1 MLDEATPQR
10 ARLPGRVLYFYSVPL
25 PACRQAGTPPLTAG
39 HTGHLPVKNG
49 RRSLRMEGITLL
61 IAVVALIIAILAY
74 QRTGGTADLKRQI
87 DSATSS
93 VDLTKKVE
101 SLTVMTDAL
110 REKTADALDRLE
122 KIIRKTEKGE

>member
-1 MLDEATPQR
+1 
-10 ARLPGRVLYFYSVPL
+10 
-25 PACRQAGTPPLTAG
+25 
-39 HTGHLPVKNG
+39 
-49 RRSLRMEGITLL
+49 MEGITLL

-87 DSATSS
+87 DSAASS

-101 SLTVMTDAL
+101 SLTIMTDAL

-122 KIIRKTEKGE
+122 KMIRKTEKGE